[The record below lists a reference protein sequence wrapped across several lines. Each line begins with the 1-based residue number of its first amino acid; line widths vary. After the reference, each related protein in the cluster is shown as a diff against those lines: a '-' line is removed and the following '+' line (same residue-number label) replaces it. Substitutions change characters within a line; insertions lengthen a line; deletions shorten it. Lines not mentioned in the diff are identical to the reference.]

1 MQQWSIV
8 IENMASVLFSLF
20 SVVLVSKNVT
30 FMRIPIM
37 PKKEKTDSL
46 TRNVPQGALSI
57 IHSFLRTPEIL
68 EIYLLS
74 LQTNTRYSIFSATH
88 KKLV

>member
-37 PKKEKTDSL
+37 PKKRKPTL
-46 TRNVPQGALSI
+46 
-57 IHSFLRTPEIL
+57 
-68 EIYLLS
+68 
-74 LQTNTRYSIFSATH
+74 
-88 KKLV
+88 